1 MCKTIPFKDVVQTT
15 ACSQQQK
22 LTCHV
27 VYQCNAKTDLTGL
40 TDITNPSRISWRYLK
55 KYGQEPLAR
64 WSISCAM
71 ETLNKH
77 WFFKETQTLLLW
89 FHWTH
94 FELAFLVTIKQT
106 GCFWTLRSSLQV
118 GYFFTSSWFV
128 SHSKLVG
135 FLLQV
140 SWFITS
146 KWLPV
151 KTERLS

>member
-1 MCKTIPFKDVVQTT
+1 MFTT
-15 ACSQQQK
+15 
-22 LTCHV
+22 T
-27 VYQCNAKTDLTGL
+27 KTDMPCCVPMQCSDRFDRSHRYHQSFPHILKVFEKVW
-40 TDITNPSRISWRYLK
+40 SRTLGPLIHFMCHGDLK
-55 KYGQEPLAR
+55 
-64 WSISCAM
+64 
-71 ETLNKH
+71 
-77 WFFKETQTLLLW
+77 QTLILQGNTNITFVISLNS
-89 FHWTH
+89 
-94 FELAFLVTIKQT
+94 LRVSFLVTIKQT
-106 GCFWTLRSSLQV
+106 GWFWTLRSSLQV